1 MLDPLTILHLVTN
14 PILCLPL
21 LSLVRPAREGQT
33 ELDGIRRI
41 KIQIITP
48 RRGVVLNAL
57 CALAFTSCLDAA
69 VLVVDLLSS
78 PYRRVIWEDV
88 DVVSWVVYSFG
99 GFLVWSLAAI
109 LAEWRMKWGD
119 KALSIMGALA
129 FVGEVTNLP
138 LLILKEVHYCKS
150 VFPEV

>member
-1 MLDPLTILHLVTN
+1 M
-14 PILCLPL
+14 
-21 LSLVRPAREGQT
+21 
-33 ELDGIRRI
+33 
-41 KIQIITP
+41 
-48 RRGVVLNAL
+48 NAL